1 VLVGSGK
8 KRFIIHQEPLC
19 AKSKFFKAA
28 CSKRWIKNEE
38 RVVKLPE
45 AKVAAFKAY
54 SSWVYSDIIAEPT
67 VTEKSSTVDKR
78 NERESFIDLYLLGD
92 TLDDI
97 LLRNQSLSMLFTS
110 MRNHNMLP
118 GLSSLILI
126 WDSTPPMSLL
136 RKMMVDVYVKKVVRS
151 DFCEDISKYPR
162 EFVEEIA
169 MASMKGTPTV
179 GWDEMAKDMLQYSE
193 EALE

>member
-1 VLVGSGK
+1 
-8 KRFIIHQEPLC
+8 
-19 AKSKFFKAA
+19 
-28 CSKRWIKNEE
+28 
-38 RVVKLPE
+38 
-45 AKVAAFKAY
+45 
-54 SSWVYSDIIAEPT
+54 
-67 VTEKSSTVDKR
+67 
-78 NERESFIDLYLLGD
+78 
-92 TLDDI
+92 
-97 LLRNQSLSMLFTS
+97 

>member
-1 VLVGSGK
+1 
-8 KRFIIHQEPLC
+8 
-19 AKSKFFKAA
+19 
-28 CSKRWIKNEE
+28 
-38 RVVKLPE
+38 VKLPE

>member
-136 RKMMVDVYVKKVVRS
+136 RKMMVDMYVKKVVRS

-193 EALE
+193 KALE